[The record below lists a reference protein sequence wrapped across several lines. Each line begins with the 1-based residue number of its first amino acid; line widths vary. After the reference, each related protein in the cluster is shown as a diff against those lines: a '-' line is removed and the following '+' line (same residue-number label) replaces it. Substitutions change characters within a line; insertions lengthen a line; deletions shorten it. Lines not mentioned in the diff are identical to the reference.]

1 MLKDNNSL
9 ALQLRNLRLPVL
21 LPVFDIGGSKRAERA
36 TCPKG
41 TLYGGIEAGV
51 DDSAAVPLVSSEIM
65 LGHKA

>member
-1 MLKDNNSL
+1 MLKNNNAL

-51 DDSAAVPLVSSEIM
+51 DDSTGIPLVSSEIT
-65 LGHKA
+65 LGFEA